1 MPGRFTLSRQTI
13 VPLIVA
19 CGLFMENL
27 DSTVV
32 ATALPAIARTLGED
46 PLRLN
51 LAITSY
57 LLSLAVFIPL
67 SGWLAD
73 RFGARTVF
81 SSAIV
86 IFTFGSICC
95 GFSQSLAQLVAGRIV
110 EGLGGAMMVPVG
122 RLVLMRTIPKAELVN
137 AMTYLTVPALIGPIM
152 GPPVGG
158 FIVTYSSWRW
168 IFFINL
174 PIGLLGVFL
183 ARRFIPDAR
192 EDSTRPL
199 DARGFALVAL
209 ALAGLV
215 FSFETVGRDLLPND
229 AVVALLVMGLG
240 CSVLYAAHAR
250 RTPNRILDLSLVQ
263 YVTFRANVIGGTLFR
278 TGIGALPFLLP
289 MMFQLGFGLTAF
301 SSGLLT
307 FTATAGAMLMKMTA
321 APIIRTFGFRKVLIG
336 NALISGAFLFGY
348 ALFRPSTPHAVIIA
362 TLLLGGFF
370 RSLQFTALHTV
381 AYAEIP
387 QPQLSQATTL
397 ASMAQQLAQSFGVGL
412 GALILHLTVWWSGG
426 EALSYQHFAVA
437 FIGVGCVSML
447 SLPFFWALPPN
458 AGEEISGRKPAAAPP
473 AAAAAAASGE
483 PAPLAPRTEIPQD
496 RRRA

>member
-1 MPGRFTLSRQTI
+1 MPIALPRQTI

-32 ATALPAIARTLGED
+32 ATALPAIARSLGEN

-86 IFTFGSICC
+86 VFTLGSIGC
-95 GFSQSLAQLVAGRIV
+95 GVSHSLGELVAARILQ
-110 EGLGGAMMVPVG
+110 GIGGAMMVPVG

-137 AMTYLTVPALIGPIM
+137 AMTYLTVPALIGPVL

-168 IFFINL
+168 IFFINI
-174 PIGLLGVFL
+174 PIGLLGVWL
-183 ARRFIPDAR
+183 TRKFIANTKEENP
-192 EDSTRPL
+192 RPL
-199 DARGFALVAL
+199 DSRGFVLVAL
-209 ALAGLV
+209 GLAGLM
-215 FSFETVGRDLLPND
+215 FGFETIGRDLLPND
-229 AVVALLVMGLG
+229 LVAALIVTGVVCTALY
-240 CSVLYAAHAR
+240 VLHAR
-250 RTPNRILDLSLVQ
+250 RTPHRILDLGLFQ
-263 YVTFRANVIGGTLFR
+263 YVTFRANTIGGTLFR

-289 MMFQLGFGLTAF
+289 MMFQLAFGLTAF
-301 SSGLLT
+301 NSGLLT
-307 FTATAGAMLMKMTA
+307 FTATAGAMAMKMTA
-321 APIIRTFGFRKVLIG
+321 ATIIRMFGFRNVLIG
-336 NALISGAFLFGY
+336 NALISTAFLCSY
-348 ALFRPSTPHAVIIA
+348 ALFTPATAPALIVL
-362 TLLLGGFF
+362 TLLTGGFF
-370 RSLQFTALHTV
+370 RSLQFTSLHTI
-381 AYAEIP
+381 AYAEVAP
-387 QPQLSQATTL
+387 AQLSQATTL

-426 EALSYQHFAVA
+426 ETLTVGHFSIAFLAVA
-437 FIGVGCVSML
+437 MVSLL
-447 SLPFFWALPPN
+447 SLPFFWVLPAN
-458 AGEEISGRKPAAAPP
+458 AGEEISGRKATGDASAAKT
-473 AAAAAAASGE
+473 AS
-483 PAPLAPRTEIPQD
+483 PLAERAEIQQD
-496 RRRA
+496 RGRA

>member
-1 MPGRFTLSRQTI
+1 MPLRLSLPRQTI

-32 ATALPAIARTLGED
+32 ATALPAIARSLHED

-67 SGWLAD
+67 SGWVAD
-73 RFGARTVF
+73 RVGARTVF
-81 SSAIV
+81 GSAIV
-86 IFTFGSICC
+86 VFTLGSIGC
-95 GFSQSLAQLVAGRIV
+95 GFSESLAQLVATRMLQGI
-110 EGLGGAMMVPVG
+110 GGAMMVPVG
-122 RLVLMRTIPKAELVN
+122 RLVLMRTVPKAELVS

-152 GPPVGG
+152 GPPLGG

-168 IFFINL
+168 IFFINI
-174 PIGLLGVFL
+174 PMGILGVWL

-192 EDSTRPL
+192 EETARPL
-199 DARGFALVAL
+199 DIRGFALVAL

-215 FSFETVGRDLLPND
+215 FGFETIGRGLLP
-229 AVVALLVMGLG
+229 APVVAALLVTGVA
-240 CSVLYAAHAR
+240 CTVLYTLHAR
-250 RTPNRILDLSLVQ
+250 RTPHRIVDLSLLQ
-263 YVTFRANVIGGTLFR
+263 YVTFRANVVGGTLFR

-321 APIIRTFGFRKVLIG
+321 APIIRTFGFRNVLIG
-336 NALISGAFLFGY
+336 NALISGAFLYGY

-370 RSLQFTALHTV
+370 RSLQFTSLHTV
-381 AYAEIP
+381 AYAEVP

-397 ASMAQQLAQSFGVGL
+397 VSMAQQLAQSFGVGL
-412 GALILHLTVWWSGG
+412 GALILHVTVWWSGVDQ
-426 EALSYQHFAVA
+426 LSPGHFSIA

-458 AGEEISGRKPAAAPP
+458 AGEDISGHRRSASAAAKLAAAPLASP
-473 AAAAAAASGE
+473 AK
-483 PAPLAPRTEIPQD
+483 IPQD
-496 RRRA
+496 RRA